1 MTTAVPESPPGSS
14 LVEIAMRGV
23 RSHIR
28 DHDLKVGDALPG
40 EATFASHFGVSKAVM
55 REAFGA
61 LAALRLI
68 DVANGRRARVSA
80 IDGTVLA
87 TSLDHAV
94 ATDQIS
100 VPEIWEVRRTLELRT
115 AELAARY
122 RSDDAAAEILAA
134 ADDMIAGRDRLDVVT
149 RADIRFH
156 QRIALASGNALYHQ
170 IIRSFAPLMAV
181 AVPAA
186 WHTRTTGAQREEILT
201 RHRSIAEAIADR
213 SPEAAVAAMN
223 GHFDTDIAEVFAAA
237 KPETGAFPA
246 PKGRLATQA

>member
-1 MTTAVPESPPGSS
+1 MTAAVPPSGGS
-14 LVEIAMRGV
+14 LVDVAMRGV

-40 EATFASHFGVSKAVM
+40 EATFATRFGVSKAVM

-94 ATDQIS
+94 ATHQIS

-115 AELAARY
+115 AELAALNVELVGHGRGSRRSTKSALRQEERELGRGVTSLVRRAVLVQVTGRGEHVERLLVSLREARLY
-122 RSDDAAAEILAA
+122 R
-134 ADDMIAGRDRLDVVT
+134 T
-149 RADIRFH
+149 
-156 QRIALASGNALYHQ
+156 
-170 IIRSFAPLMAV
+170 SF
-181 AVPAA
+181 
-186 WHTRTTGAQREEILT
+186 
-201 RHRSIAEAIADR
+201 
-213 SPEAAVAAMN
+213 
-223 GHFDTDIAEVFAAA
+223 
-237 KPETGAFPA
+237 ETEN
-246 PKGRLATQA
+246 